1 MRKDITITIPNQI
14 IADAFA
20 RFGRNYQ
27 DNMAGEEAG
36 ELVVAI
42 NHERRGRANEVHTC
56 REAADCIVTAIQIIT
71 SRGLDPQ
78 EFIDEALAR
87 LEKRIREV

>member
-1 MRKDITITIPNQI
+1 MRNITITIPSQI

-27 DNMAGEEAG
+27 DHMADEEAG
-36 ELVVAI
+36 KLLVAI
-42 NHERRGRANEVHTC
+42 NQERRGRSNEVQTC
-56 REAADCIVTAIQIIT
+56 REAAGCIVAAIQVIT

-78 EFIDEALAR
+78 EFIDESLVS
-87 LEKRIREV
+87 LEKRIREI

>member
-1 MRKDITITIPNQI
+1 MRNITITIPNQI

-36 ELVVAI
+36 KLVVAL
-42 NHERRGRANEVHTC
+42 NHERRDRSHEVLTC
-56 REAADCIVTAIQIIT
+56 GDAADCIVAAIQVIT

-78 EFIDEALAR
+78 EFIGESLTR
-87 LEKRIREV
+87 LKKRIREV